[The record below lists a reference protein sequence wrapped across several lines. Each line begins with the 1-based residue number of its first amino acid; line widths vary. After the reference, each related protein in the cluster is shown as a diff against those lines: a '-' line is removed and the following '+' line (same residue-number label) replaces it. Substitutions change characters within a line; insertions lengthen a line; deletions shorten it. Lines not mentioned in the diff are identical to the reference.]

1 MPRFVYCQPGETIQA
16 AKNRLEICR
25 ESGLPEFI
33 EKALKR
39 WAGDHPLTIR
49 MQAEALDLPE
59 STLANSINPEISN
72 CNYQLRRLI
81 NHMWLLGDLTFL
93 DDLEFAVGRVAFPI
107 PQPDAPPADL
117 NREFACYIREFSD
130 VVDAHG
136 KAIAGRIIRPGEVDD
151 LRREVKEL
159 VRQALTYLA
168 AVEKTVEV
176 I

>member
-1 MPRFVYCQPGETIQA
+1 MPRFTYCQPGETIQA
-16 AKNRLEICR
+16 AKKRLEICR

-33 EKALKR
+33 EKAFKR
-39 WAGDHPLTIR
+39 WASAHHFTIR
-49 MQAEALDLPE
+49 MQAEGLGLPE

-81 NHMWLLGDLTFL
+81 DHIWLLGDLTFL

-117 NREFACYIREFSD
+117 NREFACYIREFSE
-130 VVDAHG
+130 VVEAHG
-136 KAIAGRIIRPGEVDD
+136 KAISDRVIRPGEVDN

-159 VRQALTYLA
+159 VRQALTYLS
-168 AVEKTVEV
+168 AVEKSVEV
-176 I
+176 P